1 MDIREKLK
9 EVILNINKEKLDSY
23 LEIGGTISE
32 IMYDKAFREQFSEE
46 LLTSIGELLED
57 YSEEDVGAYF
67 ISEVSK

>member
-23 LEIGGTISE
+23 LEIGDTISE